1 VRIVRALIALW
12 LVPSV
17 ALVQV
22 LAIAHKHD
30 ADGGTATAHQHV
42 QSHHR
47 AAAHHDGA
55 AFDHDEEAGRVI
67 WFVNGVVPTTGVL
80 VADGLFVS
88 GRAHGIDPSPGPA
101 LKHLQK
107 NAASAH
113 GPPKVASL
121 HRGPP
126 PILT

>member
-1 VRIVRALIALW
+1 VIALW

-30 ADGGTATAHQHV
+30 AGGGTATAHQHV

-47 AAAHHDGA
+47 EAAHHDVA
-55 AFDHDEEAGRVI
+55 AFDHDEETGRVI
-67 WFVNGVVPTTGVL
+67 WFVNGVVPATGVL
-80 VADGLFVS
+80 FVDGLFVP
-88 GRAHGIDPSPGPA
+88 GRAAGIDPSPGPA
-101 LKHLQK
+101 LKHLQES
-107 NAASAH
+107 AASAH

-126 PILT
+126 PSLA